1 MTQGRIYRERKSSA
15 SWQQADRLSNVTGT
29 SPPGY
34 KFYEAFDG
42 LLALDGRSETFLIA
56 RRHQVSTIW
65 YGGSTMGR
73 TLSTAG
79 VTVLAALLSWSGLA
93 AAQRVEF
100 DEVLIQRNGRTLER
114 VAFPDE
120 TSESISFIFN
130 LPNPPQNF
138 QPGTVVLIEPVG
150 QPAGS
155 GVPCLGGAFLCSD
168 AIQLSPSPFFNTQI
182 LVNFFSDPT
191 GIPGGFMVEETGF
204 LQDVT
209 DFFLIDPTKPAPF
222 EVFIGSDLAPVRTPE
237 PGTLLLAGTGIAA
250 LALWRRSRQRKH
262 THRG

>member
-1 MTQGRIYRERKSSA
+1 MGSA
-15 SWQQADRLSNVTGT
+15 RG
-29 SPPGY
+29 
-34 KFYEAFDG
+34 
-42 LLALDGRSETFLIA
+42 IA
-56 RRHQVSTIW
+56 E
-65 YGGSTMGR
+65 
-73 TLSTAG
+73 

-93 AAQRVEF
+93 VAQPVEF

-114 VAFPDE
+114 VEFSDE
-120 TSESISFIFN
+120 TSESISFIVN

-138 QPGTVVLIEPVG
+138 QPGTVVLIEPAG

-182 LVNFFSDPT
+182 QVNFFSDPT

-222 EVFIGSDLAPVRTPE
+222 EVFIGSDRAPVTAPGS
-237 PGTLLLAGTGIAA
+237 GTLLLAGIGIAA
-250 LALWRRSRQRKH
+250 LALWLRSRRENPRIGDKFGTGSLDLCRH
-262 THRG
+262 GADL